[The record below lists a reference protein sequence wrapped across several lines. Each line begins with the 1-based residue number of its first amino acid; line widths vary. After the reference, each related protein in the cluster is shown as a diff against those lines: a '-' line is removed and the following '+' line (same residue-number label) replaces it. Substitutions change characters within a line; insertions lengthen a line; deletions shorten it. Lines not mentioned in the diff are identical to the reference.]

1 MHMDPALPPLVGAIV
16 GILILALLLRAA
28 GQPYVVAYLLAGVA
42 LGPYGFSMITDQH
55 TVQRLGELGVV
66 LLLFFIGMEMN
77 PKKLASNWRIAVV
90 GTSLQILFSI
100 GAAAVL
106 GYFLEWPWPLIVL
119 IGFVL
124 SLSSTA
130 VVLSFLQSRGELET
144 RSGQNAIAVLLVQ
157 DLAIIP
163 MLIIVG
169 LLSGEKTSGFE
180 NLLQLI
186 GGIGA
191 FAMLFYLFRKETI
204 RLPKI
209 FATLSKDH
217 ELQVFA
223 AMIICFG
230 FSLLTGVFSLSMA
243 LGAFLAGMLVAS
255 ARETHWVHTSLEP
268 FRVVFV
274 AIFFVSIGMMVNLPQ
289 LFSQLGQVLFLV
301 VAALTMNT
309 VINALMLKLLGEP
322 IEESLQTGAMLS
334 QIGEF
339 GFVLI
344 AVALGSSIISMER
357 YQMLLSVI
365 ALTLLLSPAWVM
377 TAKQGLKHWE
387 QRRAQREL
395 QNDVRERLAKL
406 DTSESK

>member
-1 MHMDPALPPLVGAIV
+1 MHMDPALPLMVGAIV
-16 GILILALLLRAA
+16 GILVLALLLRAA
-28 GQPYVVAYLLAGVA
+28 GQPYVVAYLLSGIA
-42 LGPYGFSMITDQH
+42 LGPYGLSLITDQH
-55 TVQRLGELGVV
+55 AVQRLGELGVV
-66 LLLFFIGMEMN
+66 LLLFFIGMEIN
-77 PKKLASNWRIAVV
+77 PKRLVANWRIAVL
-90 GTSLQILFSI
+90 GTTMQILFSI
-100 GAAAVL
+100 GAVALL
-106 GYFLEWPWPLIVL
+106 GYFLEWAWPLIIL

-163 MLIIVG
+163 MLIIIG
-169 LLSGEKTSGFE
+169 LLSGEQTSGFE

-191 FAMLFYLFRKETI
+191 FAMLFFLFKKETV

-209 FATLSKDH
+209 FSTLSKDH

-230 FSLLTGVFSLSMA
+230 FSLITGLFSLSMA

-255 ARETHWVHTSLEP
+255 ARETHWVHKSLEP

-274 AIFFVSIGMMVNLPQ
+274 AIFFVDIGMMVNIPQ
-289 LFSQLGQVLFLV
+289 LFDQFGQILFLV
-301 VAALTMNT
+301 IAALSLNT
-309 VINALMLKLLGEP
+309 VINTVMLKLLGEP

-344 AVALGSSIISMER
+344 AVALASAVISTER

-377 TAKQGLKHWE
+377 AAKRGLKHWE
-387 QRRAQREL
+387 QHRVQREL
-395 QNDVRERLAKL
+395 QENIRQRLAKL
-406 DTSESK
+406 ENSESK

>member
-16 GILILALLLRAA
+16 GILVLALLLRAA
-28 GQPYVVAYLLAGVA
+28 GQPYVVAYLLSGIA
-42 LGPYGFSMITDQH
+42 LGPYGLTLITDQH
-55 TVQRLGELGVV
+55 VVQRLGELGVV

-77 PKKLASNWRIAVV
+77 PKRLAANWRIALL
-90 GTSLQILFSI
+90 GTTMQILFSI
-100 GAAAVL
+100 GAAAML
-106 GYFLEWPWPLIVL
+106 GYFLAWHWPLIVL

-130 VVLSFLQSRGELET
+130 VVLSFLQSRNELNT

-163 MLIIVG
+163 MLIIIG
-169 LLSGEKTSGFE
+169 LLSGDGTSGTE
-180 NLLQLI
+180 KLLQLV
-186 GGIGA
+186 GGIA
-191 FAMLFYLFRKETI
+191 TFAMFLYLFKKETV

-209 FATLSKDH
+209 FATLANDH

-230 FSLLTGVFSLSMA
+230 FSLLTGLFSLSMA

-255 ARETHWVHTSLEP
+255 ARETHWVHQSLEP

-274 AIFFVSIGMMVNLPQ
+274 AIFFVSIGMMINLPQ
-289 LFSQLGQVLFLV
+289 LFSQLGQILFLV
-301 VAALTMNT
+301 IAALTLNT
-309 VINALMLKLLGEP
+309 AINALMLRLLGESM
-322 IEESLQTGAMLS
+322 EESLQTGAMLS

-344 AVALGSSIISMER
+344 AVALASSIINVSE

-377 TAKQGLKHWE
+377 TAKHGLKRWE
-387 QRRAQREL
+387 QRQL
-395 QNDVRERLAKL
+395 QYRLQKEVRQRLAKL
-406 DTSESK
+406 ENSGDK